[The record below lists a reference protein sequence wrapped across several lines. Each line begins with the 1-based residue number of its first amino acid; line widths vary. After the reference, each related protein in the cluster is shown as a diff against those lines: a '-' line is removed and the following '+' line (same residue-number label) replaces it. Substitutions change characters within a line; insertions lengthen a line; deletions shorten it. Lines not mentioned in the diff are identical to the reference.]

1 VSYPLGRL
9 FALSW
14 LLLLVFPIVSVAT
27 SSRPQA
33 FVAGGLAGGLTF
45 CAVYA
50 WAWLRPPRWRA
61 GKAPLVGV
69 IAVTAL
75 ALALVLADG
84 PTWGSTLIYCSV
96 LAACA
101 FEWRGALVL
110 AVGYALLAAVLA
122 VGDGLGLPFAFGTFL
137 ELSLIGVGAIGVFR
151 LVGTNIELRH
161 AREEIARLAVSEER
175 LRFARDLHDLLGHSL
190 SVIVLKAELASKLA
204 GRDATRAGAEM
215 ADVERVARQALSE
228 VREAVADYR
237 EASPAQ
243 ELDGLGQVLRSA
255 GIEPRI
261 EQTAGP
267 LPADLEAVLA
277 WAVRE
282 AVTNVVRHSGAR
294 TCAVR
299 LSRRS
304 GQARLEIRDDGAGA
318 PEPTA
323 EGAGL
328 RGLRERVE
336 ARGGSFE
343 AGPAPAGQGFRL
355 LVSLPGA

>member
-84 PTWGSTLIYCSV
+84 PTWGSSLIYCSV

-122 VGDGLGLPFAFGTFL
+122 VGYGLGLPFAFRTFL

-204 GRDATRAGAEM
+204 VAG
-215 ADVERVARQALSE
+215 
-228 VREAVADYR
+228 YR
-237 EASPAQ
+237 EASLAQ

-277 WAVRE
+277 WAV
-282 AVTNVVRHSGAR
+282 G
-294 TCAVR
+294 
-299 LSRRS
+299 RR
-304 GQARLEIRDDGAGA
+304 
-318 PEPTA
+318 
-323 EGAGL
+323 
-328 RGLRERVE
+328 
-336 ARGGSFE
+336 
-343 AGPAPAGQGFRL
+343 
-355 LVSLPGA
+355 